1 MYLKKN
7 LTLFVTSFLFFPLFL
22 FLFIYFCFL
31 IFFFSFLLPSSHI
44 LRTKRNKMST
54 PERAQSDFK
63 KLKSKYNSQLSTLK
77 ELFTEWT
84 EEDLLFTLQDADG
97 DLELAIDRISEG
109 KRLFK
114 IQD

>member
-1 MYLKKN
+1 MGKIYLFAS
-7 LTLFVTSFLFFPLFL
+7 LIFSH
-22 FLFIYFCFL
+22 LFIFFWAKFFL
-31 IFFFSFLLPSSHI
+31 FFFSFTFKI
-44 LRTKRNKMST
+44 YKKMST
-54 PERAQSDFK
+54 SERAQSDFK

-109 KRLFK
+109 S
-114 IQD
+114 I